1 MTMCTASLI
10 RTMTPRRSPTFGGG
24 FIIIVKNGI
33 GCLRFFLQRGVARAG
48 DDAMGENG
56 NGQLLEIVG
65 EAIVAAIQESA
76 GLRGALEHKSAPGTD
91 AERKLLALARAIDD
105 LEGVIVQTG
114 VHLDVGDGV
123 LH

>member
-1 MTMCTASLI
+1 MGTSVTPTHAAMASAASAVVLASA
-10 RTMTPRRSPTFGGG
+10 RWPSSAAAPEYSARR
-24 FIIIVKNGI
+24 
-33 GCLRFFLQRGVARAG
+33 
-48 DDAMGENG
+48 
-56 NGQLLEIVG
+56 
-65 EAIVAAIQESA
+65 SA

-123 LH
+123 LHSENIADVRDGIERIKRIIANALAENFFFRFVR